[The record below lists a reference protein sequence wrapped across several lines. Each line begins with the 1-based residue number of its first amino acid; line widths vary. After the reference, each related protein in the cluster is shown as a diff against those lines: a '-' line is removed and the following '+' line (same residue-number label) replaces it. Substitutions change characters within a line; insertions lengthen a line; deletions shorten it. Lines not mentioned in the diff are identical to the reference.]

1 MQGPQHQARG
11 VQHRGRPTVST
22 DAYGYNT
29 DNDDDGDEH
38 ADGDDDHDD
47 DEDDDDNDGDDT
59 DLFCANQQPWRRST
73 AVQATEYGIEKGAE
87 TRQIR
92 CSQHCTQHGGA
103 KHRSDN

>member
-1 MQGPQHQARG
+1 MHLGTATERARW

-29 DNDDDGDEH
+29 DNDDDGDEQ

-59 DLFCANQQPWRRST
+59 DCGGGPRRLHEGVPRAS
-73 AVQATEYGIEKGAE
+73 ATSCPA
-87 TRQIR
+87 
-92 CSQHCTQHGGA
+92 
-103 KHRSDN
+103 